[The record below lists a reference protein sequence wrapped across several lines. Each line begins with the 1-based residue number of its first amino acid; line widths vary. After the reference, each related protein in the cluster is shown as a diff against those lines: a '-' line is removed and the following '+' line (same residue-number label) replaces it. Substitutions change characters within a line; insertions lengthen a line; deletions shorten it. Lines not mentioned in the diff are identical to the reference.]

1 MKMMFAVLPLIA
13 LGLMAADTPVVVKN
27 SVKEP
32 VPTQEQAPRE
42 PFAFTKE
49 IFNPA
54 GSGQVEHA
62 LFSVPAGKKLVIESI
77 GVRTR
82 GPGLFDLKLRYN
94 APQTQSFVIPMAL
107 WPFQSPSASE
117 GLVVSGLHSVK
128 LYVPSTQSVRLQMV
142 GGQTLPAPNQ
152 NSPTFIDVAI
162 SGYLVDEF

>member
-49 IFNPA
+49 ILNPA

-82 GPGLFDLKLRYN
+82 GPGLFDLKSRYN

-128 LYVPSTQSVRLQMV
+128 LYVPSTIGAAPD
-142 GGQTLPAPNQ
+142 GGRQNLPAPNQ